1 VDVDGNEWSFF
12 QSTDDSPDRLRSS
25 ESVGPRRSLRVL
37 IADDSTANQLIVERL
52 LRSRGHQTVIAEN
65 GRDAVQA
72 ASRQS
77 FDIVLMDVQMPEM
90 DGLEATRRIRRAGR
104 QPSIPIVAFTGYHG
118 GAEREKCF
126 SAGMTAYLAKP
137 VDRRTLIE
145 MLEGLCDPT

>member
-1 VDVDGNEWSFF
+1 MTNCCDKQEQRISLDVSNYAEALARG
-12 QSTDDSPDRLRSS
+12 
-25 ESVGPRRSLRVL
+25 
-37 IADDSTANQLIVERL
+37 L
-52 LRSRGHQTVIAEN
+52 LLFYATEAECAREKRGTFRYAEN

-72 ASRQS
+72 ASRQT